1 MHPVTVISIVFCV
14 LVIILGVIALIDDR
28 FRNS

>member
-14 LVIILGVIALIDDR
+14 LVTILGVIALIDDR